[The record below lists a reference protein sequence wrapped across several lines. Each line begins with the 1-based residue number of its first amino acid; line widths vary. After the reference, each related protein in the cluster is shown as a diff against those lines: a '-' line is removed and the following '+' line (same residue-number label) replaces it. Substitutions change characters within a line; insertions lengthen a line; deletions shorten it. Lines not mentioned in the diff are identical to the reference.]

1 MGARGR
7 AKPFPN
13 LRTETFFQKVPVFRM
28 AYS

>member
-7 AKPFPN
+7 AKPFSN